1 MQCAVHHMKYGIL
14 GDIHANLNALR
25 SVLAALDAEG
35 VDEVVSVGDVVGYGA
50 APRECL
56 HLLLERKVRIV
67 MGNHDAAAVG
77 LLPIDNFNPAAAFAA
92 RWTATQLS
100 PEERSYLA
108 RLPLR
113 LEYEHILVAHATWDA
128 PERFD
133 YIMSSTDAE
142 PSLALQP
149 RRVCFIGHTH
159 RPLLVGRL
167 RDEINRTFWTHD
179 TRVDLSEW
187 QRVLVNV
194 GSVGQPRDD
203 DPRAAVAVYDTESEL
218 YSLLRVAYDIE
229 REQQRI
235 LRAGLPPILAERLAL
250 GF

>member
-1 MQCAVHHMKYGIL
+1 MKYGIL

-35 VDEVVSVGDVVGYGA
+35 VDEIVSVGDVVGYGA

-56 HLLLERKVRIV
+56 HLLLERRVHIV

-77 LLPIDNFNPAAAFAA
+77 LLAVDNFNPAAAFAA
-92 RWTATQLS
+92 RWTTTQLS
-100 PEERSYLA
+100 PEERGYIA

-113 LEYEHILVAHATWDA
+113 LEFEHILVAHATWDA

-133 YIMSSTDAE
+133 YIMKSHDAE
-142 PSLALQP
+142 PSLAMQT

-167 RDEINRTFWTHD
+167 NHEPGRTFWTHD
-179 TRVDLSEW
+179 AHVDLSEW
-187 QRVLVNV
+187 HRVLVNV

-203 DPRAAVAVYDTESEL
+203 DPRAAVAVYDTETQH
-218 YSLLRVAYDIE
+218 YDLLRVPYDIE

>member
-1 MQCAVHHMKYGIL
+1 MKYAIL
-14 GDIHANLNALR
+14 GDIHANLSALK
-25 SVLAALDAEG
+25 SVLAAVDAEG
-35 VDEVVSVGDVVGYGA
+35 VDEIVSVGDVVGYGA

-56 HLLLERKVRIV
+56 RLLVERRVHIV

-77 LLPIDNFNPAAAFAA
+77 LLPVDSFNPAAAYAA
-92 RWTATQLS
+92 RWTGAQLS
-100 PEERSYLA
+100 PEERRFLA
-108 RLPLR
+108 QLPLR
-113 LEYEHILVAHATWDA
+113 LEFEHVLVAHATWDA

-133 YIMSSTDAE
+133 YIMSSHDAE
-142 PSLALQP
+142 PSLAAQP

-167 RDEINRTFWTHD
+167 RDEPSRTFWTHD
-179 TRVDLSEW
+179 ARVDLSEW

-203 DPRAAVAVYDTESEL
+203 DPRAAVAIYDTEPDL
-218 YSLLRVAYDIE
+218 YRLLRVPYDIE

-235 LRAGLPPILAERLAL
+235 LRAGLPGVLAERLAL